1 MYGCNVQRI
10 FVLPVL
16 READEDED
24 PSTNCFDS
32 IPVVLSVVQERDDHH
47 GEAKNYIT
55 TKPEPRARADTR

>member
-1 MYGCNVQRI
+1 M
-10 FVLPVL
+10 PVL